1 MHNTP
6 TRTTLIQ
13 FIKFLGVG
21 VANTLIGLSVI
32 YATKWFLGAGDVIA
46 NATGYAVGLIVSF
59 TLNSRWTFS
68 YRGPRRAAVLKF
80 LGVALIAYGMN
91 LLTVM
96 AAIAVFRINTYVAQA
111 LGVPPYTLT
120 SFLLSKFFVF
130 RHRQVPQG
138 S

>member
-46 NATGYAVGLIVSF
+46 NATGAPPADPNPRSLFAV
-59 TLNSRWTFS
+59 
-68 YRGPRRAAVLKF
+68 RRS
-80 LGVALIAYGMN
+80 
-91 LLTVM
+91 
-96 AAIAVFRINTYVAQA
+96 Q
-111 LGVPPYTLT
+111 
-120 SFLLSKFFVF
+120 
-130 RHRQVPQG
+130 
-138 S
+138 